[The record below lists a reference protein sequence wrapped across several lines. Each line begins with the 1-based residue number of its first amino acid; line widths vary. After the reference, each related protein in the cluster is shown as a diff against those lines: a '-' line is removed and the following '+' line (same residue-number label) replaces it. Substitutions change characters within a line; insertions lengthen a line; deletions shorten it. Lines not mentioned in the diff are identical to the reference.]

1 MIIGFSGLA
10 GSGKDTAADFA
21 VREGYAKVALA
32 DEMKR
37 IVATVYGFSEQAL
50 WGPSAERSAPNNNY
64 PRGEHTYGAGTVC
77 AVCGFAAISVST
89 VSGATVHLEPPCYL
103 TARYALQLLGTEW
116 GRACHPDTWVN
127 MAIGHARKLRAMPL
141 TKMYC
146 GPMGVHERSAGCN
159 VAAAH
164 SQITR
169 CGSANAGVV
178 FSDVRFLNEMEAIKK
193 AGGILIRLKRGWPKD
208 LKVIMDLCRG
218 VGGAGMHA
226 SETEQLMIPD
236 TYFDHVIPNHL
247 FESTEELRKCLYGVL
262 GW

>member
-21 VREGYAKVALA
+21 VKEGFAKVALA

-37 IVATVYGFSEQAL
+37 IVRSVYGFSEQAL
-50 WGPSAERSAPNNNY
+50 WGPSAERSKPDALY
-64 PRGEHTYGAGTVC
+64 PRAEHVYGAGQAC
-77 AVCGFAAISVST
+77 LVCGNTTRLVTLNLNGKDISQ
-89 VSGATVHLEPPCYL
+89 CYL
-103 TARYALQLLGTEW
+103 TPRYALQLLGTEW
-116 GRACHPDTWVN
+116 GRACHPDTWINIAIRHAVN
-127 MAIGHARKLRAMPL
+127 LSAAPSLA
-141 TKMYC
+141 YC

-164 SQITR
+164 SQIAR

-208 LKVIMDLCRG
+208 PKVIMDLCRG

-247 FESTEELRKCLYGVL
+247 FESTEDLRKCLYGVL